1 MLKMRKNSEPNTV
14 AECGS
19 DVSYT
24 AEQRSDAAADDYE
37 ARKPLWL
44 RNAKAWFHA
53 YIGVFWSYC

>member
-1 MLKMRKNSEPNTV
+1 MLKMRKYSEPNTV

-19 DVSYT
+19 DISYT
-24 AEQRSDAAADDYE
+24 AADDYE

-44 RNAKAWFHA
+44 RNVKTWFHA